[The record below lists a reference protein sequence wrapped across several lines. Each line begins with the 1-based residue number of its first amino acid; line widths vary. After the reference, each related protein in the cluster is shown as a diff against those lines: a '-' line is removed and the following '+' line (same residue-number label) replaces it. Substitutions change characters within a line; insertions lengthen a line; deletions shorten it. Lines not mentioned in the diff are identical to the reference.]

1 MPFIKPI
8 NTIFNQLFR
17 TQRTIREQREYIE
30 ECVRLIMLKKDVL
43 DALVIDLNGYPM
55 KSTMTEELTLRYIGL
70 YGQVIDKAR
79 FIAQKLDSNDEITF
93 MRIRS
98 KNHEIIITPDD
109 KCIFLVVQNP
119 RSEYRQ
125 QDADGK

>member
-1 MPFIKPI
+1 M
-8 NTIFNQLFR
+8 Q
-17 TQRTIREQREYIE
+17 
-30 ECVRLIMLKKDVL
+30 KKDVL
-43 DALVIDLNGYPM
+43 DTIVIDTNGYPM
-55 KSTMTEELTLRYIGL
+55 KSTMAEELTLRYIGL

-79 FIAQKLDSNDEITF
+79 FMLAQLDSNDEITF

-98 KNHEIIITPDD
+98 KNHEVLITVDD

-125 QDADGK
+125 QDAGVDKLNL